1 MLGVSRIEGYTDSG
15 EEHYTGWD
23 ITRDARNQITGLEKI
38 WDEWRDIEPDYLNVS
53 YCYNDQG
60 MRTRKSIDEA
70 ALPRESVYYYNGT
83 QLIFE
88 AQYQAGALLR
98 VLGFQYD
105 PQGSPL
111 YLTLWN
117 NPADAAQ
124 YTVYRYQYNLLGEI
138 EKLLLVKSVN
148 GTSVTYPNTEA
159 ASYTYSAFGKIMAQ
173 SGEMAAINPIRYK
186 GYYYDAETG
195 WYYLQ
200 SRYYSPEWGIF
211 LTLDDPGIL
220 LASADE
226 QLSMDLVA
234 YCGNDPVNYV
244 DVGGSSRIL
253 NSIKNFYRNY
263 KDMVRWRTQQFSH
276 MLLQYD
282 IIMKRAM
289 LDTMAK
295 CYLGLMKGYWL
306 SYYMFHHALFGNGS
320 DAPDYIISFM
330 KTVLTIN
337 EGFIND
343 MILLTQNSTDKEIH
357 EFIGKEFKSGDL
369 YYSIATYSGYVDGYR
384 NEDGIWNLYIL
395 LWDDYDFDDATR
407 TLDYGISVGNI
418 ANDMGYWLQKYHLL
432 IPYYFE
438 VYFTLTI

>member
-1 MLGVSRIEGYTDSG
+1 
-15 EEHYTGWD
+15 
-23 ITRDARNQITGLEKI
+23 
-38 WDEWRDIEPDYLNVS
+38 
-53 YCYNDQG
+53 

-186 GYYYDAETG
+186 GYYYDTETG

-200 SRYYSPEWGIF
+200 SRYYSPDWGIF

-220 LASADE
+220 LEVGEDPLA
-226 QLSMDLVA
+226 LDLVA
-234 YCGNDPVNYV
+234 YCQNDPVNYSDPSGRFLEAIFNPLWAFIMAMKEV
-244 DVGGSSRIL
+244 LSLAVATLAAIFIVKTIV
-253 NSIKNFYRNY
+253 SIAA
-263 KDMVRWRTQQFSH
+263 KDRAKVLEKLLGPIAK
-276 MLLQYD
+276 MLCED
-282 IIMKRAM
+282 FIR
-289 LDTMAK
+289 
-295 CYLGLMKGYWL
+295 
-306 SYYMFHHALFGNGS
+306 
-320 DAPDYIISFM
+320 
-330 KTVLTIN
+330 V
-337 EGFIND
+337 IND
-343 MILLTQNSTDKEIH
+343 ALVKALIRPKDRRRENHHIVAQNSSKAKVAQDMLGMAQISINDPLNLVPVRYYLHKHLHT
-357 EFIGKEFKSGDL
+357 DL
-369 YYSIATYSGYVDGYR
+369 YYFTVNNFMKSTGGNRRKVIAV
-384 NEDGIWNLYIL
+384 
-395 LWDDYDFDDATR
+395 
-407 TLDYGISVGNI
+407 LDYLRAVILFASQ
-418 ANDMGYWLQKYHLL
+418 ML
-432 IPYYFE
+432 
-438 VYFTLTI
+438 

>member
-23 ITRDARNQITGLEKI
+23 ITRDAHNQITGLEKI

-186 GYYYDAETG
+186 GYYYDIETG

-220 LASADE
+220 LEVGEDPLA
-226 QLSMDLVA
+226 LDLVA
-234 YCGNDPVNYV
+234 YCQNDPVNLSDPEGYSPGMLFNSASAAALDFAKLYYNVSLYIRFEISSLIYAIRKNNRIYYSYTPYIIGQPHSCRPLDGIKYLPDGSWSIAAIHTHPNSNYFSEADKRFARANYLALYV
-244 DVGGSSRIL
+244 VTPNKKIRVYQDTRRGFQDILVYSRISVKSL
-253 NSIKNFYRNY
+253 SFAE
-263 KDMVRWRTQQFSH
+263 MFS
-276 MLLQYD
+276 LRL
-282 IIMKRAM
+282 R
-289 LDTMAK
+289 
-295 CYLGLMKGYWL
+295 
-306 SYYMFHHALFGNGS
+306 YMFA
-320 DAPDYIISFM
+320 
-330 KTVLTIN
+330 
-337 EGFIND
+337 
-343 MILLTQNSTDKEIH
+343 
-357 EFIGKEFKSGDL
+357 
-369 YYSIATYSGYVDGYR
+369 
-384 NEDGIWNLYIL
+384 WNLHVKVNCGFGCRYKR
-395 LWDDYDFDDATR
+395 WPA
-407 TLDYGISVGNI
+407 
-418 ANDMGYWLQKYHLL
+418 W
-432 IPYYFE
+432 
-438 VYFTLTI
+438 